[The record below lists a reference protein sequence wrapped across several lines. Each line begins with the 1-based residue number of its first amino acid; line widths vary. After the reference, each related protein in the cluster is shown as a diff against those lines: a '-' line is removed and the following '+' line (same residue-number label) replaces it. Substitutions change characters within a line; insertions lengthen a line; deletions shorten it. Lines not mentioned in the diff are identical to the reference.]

1 MTFKSPPT
9 VNVPTTVAP
18 APMFTSLSM
27 WMLLPKVLIPVN
39 VDAAETIM
47 SLETSSRLI
56 VPTPVI
62 FRFLPDT
69 SSYTTSSK
77 T

>member
-1 MTFKSPPT
+1 MKYHHQHTKSPA
-9 VNVPTTVAP
+9 TVAP
-18 APMFTSLSM
+18 PPTHTLV
-27 WMLLPKVLIPVN
+27 KVDTPTNVETPV
-39 VDAAETIM
+39 TLM